1 MATAS
6 KQTKKETK
14 KESKKETKKE
24 TTFEEVLKA
33 EQSEIENS
41 EIEQSDMEEDK
52 HSLFLS
58 EIKSDIKIA
67 KFYRKLHESHTR
79 VFYDN
84 DGALKVL
91 FHDTGCKSEDE
102 LDKLFKEINKTHNN
116 KEKKQKNTFTPTN
129 LIKPKKPIDIFGEV
143 FSKESKEKGIKFSK
157 DNNYLTCKVKA
168 WKELSEKEQEKYI
181 KESKKQN
188 DKFNLDEAKQKSE
201 AIKNGEFPEDE
212 IKRPLSA
219 YFLFLADKRQS
230 LNDLFKNESDII
242 TKIAKKGG
250 EMWKELKLNDKKTF
264 DKYNE
269 KAKVLKDEYIIKKAE
284 WDLKE
289 TERRKKQAGNPNDIQ
304 VESSGQQKVEKT
316 KTKSKND
323 KKKIEPEVITDAED
337 FYEAEEDLE
346 IDNSE
351 AEAEE
356 SNAEVEEEVKVEIK
370 KSQKKASIKKDKA
383 ESVKEEV
390 KEVKDVKEVK
400 KSKKTSSKSKD

>member
-1 MATAS
+1 MASVS
-6 KQTKKETK
+6 KQSKKENKKENK
-14 KESKKETKKE
+14 KESKKESKKE

-33 EQSEIENS
+33 EQSEIEQS
-41 EIEQSDMEEDK
+41 EIEQSDMEEEEK

-67 KFYRKLHESHTR
+67 KFYRKLHESHSR

-91 FHDTGCKSEDE
+91 CHDTGCKSEDE

-129 LIKPKKPIDIFGEV
+129 LVKPKKPIDIFGEV

-250 EMWKELKLNDKKTF
+250 EMWKDLKLNDKKTF

-323 KKKIEPEVITDAED
+323 NKKKIEQEVITDAED

-351 AEAEE
+351 AEE
-356 SNAEVEEEVKVEIK
+356 SNAEIEEEVKVETK

-383 ESVKEEV
+383 ELVKEEV
-390 KEVKDVKEVK
+390 KDVK